1 MKDKLRQGKSKGPSE
16 GYSKFRV
23 RWRHVL
29 VIDQQVRAGRAPNCR
44 RLAEELEVSRRTVLR
59 DVDFL
64 RYDLGAPIE
73 YDPAKGGY
81 VYTEPNWTMPSV
93 RITEGELLA
102 LMVAEKA
109 LDAYAGTPWANKLRQ
124 VFGRMT
130 VALPDRVEVHPRE
143 LLPRLEFDGS
153 AAAIVD
159 PAVIQTIESALRGDQ
174 TLRIRYAPLGRAEGE
189 YVLDPYVLRQ
199 MRGAWYLAGRDHRSG
214 QAPLFNVRRIR
225 SASPTGE
232 TFNFHAADFDP
243 KEYFKAT
250 FGAYQTSERYRIVV
264 EFSDVAAQL
273 VRERQWH
280 ASQKLKDLPGGR
292 LRLEVEVSHLDDIWP
307 WVLSWGGCAKVIGPK
322 ELACRVAEEAGV
334 IARQYRTITKG
345 KRE

>member
-1 MKDKLRQGKSKGPSE
+1 MKDQLRQAKSKGPSE
-16 GYSKFRV
+16 SYSKFRV

-29 VIDQQVRAGRAPNCR
+29 LIDQQVRSGRAPNCR

-59 DVDFL
+59 DVDFM
-64 RYDLGAPIE
+64 RYDLRAPIE

-93 RITEGELLA
+93 LITEGELLA

-109 LDAYAGTPWANKLRQ
+109 LDAYAGTPWAAKLRQ
-124 VFGRMT
+124 VFERMT
-130 VALPDRVEVHPRE
+130 AALPARVEVHPRE

-153 AAAIVD
+153 ATAIVD

-174 TLRIRYAPLGRAEGE
+174 TLRIRYAPLGRAERE
-189 YVLDPYVLRQ
+189 YVLDPYVLRH
-199 MRGAWYLAGRDHRSG
+199 MRGAWYLAARDHRSG
-214 QAPLFNVRRIR
+214 QVPLFNVSRIR
-225 SASPTGE
+225 SASATGA
-232 TFNFHAADFDP
+232 TFNYHAAGFDP

-250 FGAYQTSERYRIVV
+250 FGTYQTSELNRVVV

-273 VRERQWH
+273 VRERKWH

-307 WVLSWGGCAKVIGPK
+307 WVLSWGSMAKAIAPK
-322 ELACRVAEEAGV
+322 ELADV
-334 IARQYRTITKG
+334 IAEQAKGTLRNYRVN
-345 KRE
+345 RRS